1 MASDIVHFEI
11 YVNDVERAKKFY
23 EEVFGW
29 AFKPMEDMGMNY
41 TLVFPGGKVMDG
53 PAEKGVNGGMLKRP
67 GPSADDKAAP
77 NAFVCT
83 LSVDDVDATVK
94 KAVANGARVD
104 MKPDDIPGVG
114 RFAYIRD
121 TEMNLVGVLKPLP
134 MG

>member
-11 YVNDVERAKKFY
+11 YADDVKRAIKFY

-29 AFKPMEDMGMNY
+29 AFKSMDGMGMDY

-53 PAEKGVNGGMLKRP
+53 PAEKGVNGGLLKRS
-67 GPSADDKAAP
+67 GPATDDKAAP

-83 LSVDDVDATVK
+83 VNVDDVEATVK

-104 MKPDDIPGVG
+104 MQSDDIPGVG

-121 TEMNLVGVLKPLP
+121 TEMNLIGVLKPLP
-134 MG
+134 MN